1 MADKLAT
8 PFEKRDPSSTVNEDA
23 YVAIR
28 QSPKDDGG
36 LSEPRASTSWR
47 ASRRSTSRVRLSRLE
62 SMMHEEHAAALIPM
76 PILYV
81 TIALNYRPFNVDC
94 LKVPIPDQ
102 ACIMFPGHSG
112 NEWTMAVTAYDKFGR
127 QRTLFLIAITMI
139 IGGVLETVS
148 SEIYLFSFGRVV
160 SGIASGAAINVSNV
174 LISEISPTQMRG
186 MFSTGLQVGVA
197 FGSLAV
203 TTVHYFVGYGEGWR
217 ILVGFPIVL
226 GIAQIL
232 LIPLTTKSPVWLVT
246 HGQNDLAL
254 KELKR
259 LYRPCNTEA
268 ILNAMIAAHEEE
280 VKETEGVNAW
290 AALFSKKYRKQL
302 IIGMVLCSAQQL
314 CGINAVMYYSSSIFF
329 SAGVTDPRVGN
340 TIVNVVRTTMILV
353 AARIMDKFKRRTLLL
368 LFMTLM
374 AIASVGIIISL
385 LVSSPILSVIATG
398 MYVGAFCLS
407 IGPMAWMVTGEIF
420 PDFLHAN
427 SGAIGTM
434 CTWVGNFL
442 VGVFYPTISKEDSLG
457 NYAFFIFV
465 AFLVAYVVFIYFVV
479 PETAQK
485 TFDEIQKEF
494 DIEPAHKNDDD
505 EEAPKQD
512 PWAS

>member
-1 MADKLAT
+1 MANTAHLPVPKAISPVPT
-8 PFEKRDPSSTVNEDA
+8 PTASPSHNDDYVALQDA
-23 YVAIR
+23 PPAKHDDDYVAIQDYSQR
-28 QSPKDDGG
+28 DDDETG

-81 TIALNYRPFNVDC
+81 TIAVALMGSFQFGWLLSQLNYRPFNVDC

-112 NEWTMAVTAYDKFGR
+112 NEWTMAVTAWIVGGAIGAMTSGYPADKFGR

-160 SGIASGAAINVSNV
+160 SGIASGAAINVSN
-174 LISEISPTQMRG
+174 
-186 MFSTGLQVGVA
+186 
-197 FGSLAV
+197 
-203 TTVHYFVGYGEGWR
+203 
-217 ILVGFPIVL
+217 
-226 GIAQIL
+226 
-232 LIPLTTKSPVWLVT
+232 
-246 HGQNDLAL
+246 
-254 KELKR
+254 
-259 LYRPCNTEA
+259 
-268 ILNAMIAAHEEE
+268 
-280 VKETEGVNAW
+280 
-290 AALFSKKYRKQL
+290 
-302 IIGMVLCSAQQL
+302 
-314 CGINAVMYYSSSIFF
+314 
-329 SAGVTDPRVGN
+329 
-340 TIVNVVRTTMILV
+340 
-353 AARIMDKFKRRTLLL
+353 
-368 LFMTLM
+368 
-374 AIASVGIIISL
+374 
-385 LVSSPILSVIATG
+385 
-398 MYVGAFCLS
+398 
-407 IGPMAWMVTGEIF
+407 
-420 PDFLHAN
+420 
-427 SGAIGTM
+427 
-434 CTWVGNFL
+434 
-442 VGVFYPTISKEDSLG
+442 EDSLG